1 MLKRRLGTSD
11 QTTNQ
16 FQNYLENRNRTV
28 GGFWFSLY
36 LSQILTDGIKAF
48 VLRLGVGE
56 DVACLPELV
65 LQLQDSLLIVGFLTG
80 RLLDQR
86 LFSALSICR
95 HLPVVGVGLSKGLEI
110 QWKRRELLVWN
121 YSVMGLLRIFRDLC
135 MKHHL
140 TFSSI
145 RFVTDTSLF
154 VIQPLQSDNDLF
166 YCGLAEAQKPP
177 QKYCSCSVEIISQ
190 APSGLRDPVFPPFPP
205 PLSSVSCRI
214 LACMYSAV
222 TPQMEKP
229 NRKSRANALVSG

>member
-1 MLKRRLGTSD
+1 MSAGARSAVPGLSAHSRLPYRLTPGSET
-11 QTTNQ
+11 
-16 FQNYLENRNRTV
+16 LL
-28 GGFWFSLY
+28 GSL
-36 LSQILTDGIKAF
+36 
-48 VLRLGVGE
+48 
-56 DVACLPELV
+56 
-65 LQLQDSLLIVGFLTG
+65 
-80 RLLDQR
+80 
-86 LFSALSICR
+86 
-95 HLPVVGVGLSKGLEI
+95 HLPPPSCGWSRLVQRPGDTVKEERVAGL
-110 QWKRRELLVWN
+110 N

-140 TFSSI
+140 PFSFSSI
-145 RFVTDTSLF
+145 RFVTDISLF